1 MWPAS
6 DQQAE
11 HLILPEGTESKHMA
25 QITCPHMNLSH
36 SEMQTREPC
45 HYLPSQINIMTR
57 LKNSWSLISDPFEK
71 AKESN

>member
-25 QITCPHMNLSH
+25 QITCPHMNSVIQKCKQENLAI
-36 SEMQTREPC
+36 TC
-45 HYLPSQINIMTR
+45 LQIM
-57 LKNSWSLISDPFEK
+57 K
-71 AKESN
+71 